1 MLHAGA
7 LFRMAVHGL
16 KEIIQKF
23 EVSLRLLVC
32 SYVMLY
38 VIKQS
43 FHCSSDLSC
52 TEVSFLCRF
61 YRSKTW
67 VKLLSMWMVIPLCR
81 LSLDNTLHPRFN
93 LKWYIVLLLYHS
105 IHHKKI
111 RNYSNTSLTQT
122 VVTLNV
128 SIINYWNWICY
139 LMFIGR
145 ICKCA
150 AVFCLELCVNSQYLK
165 TRRHA

>member
-23 EVSLRLLVC
+23 EVSLRLLAC

-43 FHCSSDLSC
+43 FYCCSDLSY

-61 YRSKTW
+61 YRSKTG

-81 LSLDNTLHPRFN
+81 LSLDSTLHPSFS
-93 LKWYIVLLLYHS
+93 LKWYIVLLLYYS

-122 VVTLNV
+122 VVTL
-128 SIINYWNWICY
+128 
-139 LMFIGR
+139 
-145 ICKCA
+145 
-150 AVFCLELCVNSQYLK
+150 
-165 TRRHA
+165 H